1 MPVAILSAE
10 RVLPDPAAPQMPMRA
25 FLTMRWAFWK
35 PEGWVDDDVVFM
47 VNLVWLRCEQ

>member
-35 PEGWVDDDVVFM
+35 PESGDDDVVVFM
-47 VNLVWLRCEQ
+47 VDLCSW